1 MKKKVLL
8 VDDNKDFALLF
19 QAKYGEIG
27 EISHASS
34 YAEALQMIE
43 KNSWDLFLLDYA
55 LDDSKTCFDLF
66 PLIRNKSSRTPVIV
80 ITGNADKAMVIKALN
95 SGVVGLIE
103 KPIDDH
109 EFKARLKYIGW
120 NDVHLFLDERS
131 RCVQVAGVSYPL
143 TKVEF
148 MILRRLMDS
157 KNQLVTR
164 SELEECI
171 WGGQHIVKNS
181 LDTHLYNIKRKV
193 PELKERLSS
202 IHGTGY
208 LLKA

>member
-19 QAKYGEIG
+19 QAKYSEIG
-27 EISHASS
+27 QIEHASS
-34 YAEALQMIE
+34 YAEAVGMIE
-43 KNSWDLFLLDYA
+43 SHAWDLFLLDFV
-55 LDDSKTCFDLF
+55 LDNSKTCFDLL
-66 PLIRNKSSRTPVIV
+66 PLIKNRASRVPVILV
-80 ITGNADKAMVIKALN
+80 TAHADKDMAIRALN
-95 SGVVGLIE
+95 SGINGLIE
-103 KPIDDH
+103 KPVQEEQLKD
-109 EFKARLKYIGW
+109 RLWEIGW
-120 NDVHLFLDERS
+120 NEVQLALDERS
-131 RCVQVAGVSYPL
+131 RCVQVSGVSYPL

-164 SELEECI
+164 KELEDCI

-193 PELKERLSS
+193 PELKGRLSS